1 MRMHIH
7 LLTRRARIFDK
18 FSLIIII
25 GRMTEKRRYRVEE
38 EREQVKPR
46 KRERYKPIKD
56 QKEDANTRMRE
67 REKDLS

>member
-7 LLTRRARIFDK
+7 LLTRKARIFDK

-38 EREQVKPR
+38 EREYVEPK
-46 KRERYKPIKD
+46 KRERYKLIKD
-56 QKEDANTRMRE
+56 QRKMQTQ
-67 REKDLS
+67 KG